1 MDSKLPSHIDKLV
14 GHRLRARRREL
25 RLSQDK
31 LAERLGVTFQQVQ
44 KYERGANRI
53 SAGRLYELA
62 RALETTI
69 PYFYQGAAEVSTSVA
84 GVAEES
90 AEFVSQ
96 IDTEAVDLMGAFR
109 QDPRSRRCARAFLP
123 WCKSQAA
130 VFGEPGASDGSG
142 GAG

>member
-1 MDSKLPSHIDKLV
+1 MESKLPSLIDKLV
-14 GHRLRARRREL
+14 GHRLRARRKEL

-69 PYFYQGAAEVSTSVA
+69 PYFYQGAPEVSTSVA
-84 GVAEES
+84 GVAEEGE
-90 AEFVSQ
+90 EFVSQ
-96 IDTEAVDLMGAFR
+96 IDTEAVDLMGAFHKIR
-109 QDPRSRRCARAFLP
+109 DPELRKSILAMV
-123 WCKSQAA
+123 KSQAA
-130 VFGEPGASDGSG
+130 VFGDPEGSG
-142 GAG
+142 SDD